1 MRDRPLYYV
10 LDGDGVPLAVDDVLV
25 WADWFKTAERR
36 VALDYVGKSRVSTV
50 FLGID
55 HGFAG
60 APLLFETMI
69 FDDDESKLDLA
80 CWRYSTRAE
89 ALAGHADALAA
100 LHARATYS

>member
-10 LDGDGVPLAVDDVLV
+10 LDDDGVPLAVDDAII
-25 WADWFKTAERR
+25 WADWFMKIDRR
-36 VALDYVGKSRVSTV
+36 VALDYVGLSRVSTV
-50 FLGID
+50 FLGVD
-55 HGFAG
+55 HAFGDG

-69 FDDDESKLDLA
+69 FADDESKLDLA

-100 LHARATYS
+100 LRARVAP